1 MGGESVNLDL
11 SQKKPD
17 SPFSKNGESYLVR
30 LDKQRNE
37 VLQERF
43 SFKNKP
49 SGMGTSVERTTSE
62 APKAPKVTPKKVTV
76 SEAPSTETLSCAACE
91 SGKYKFARKGKG
103 YTEYKDP
110 NGNSHYV
117 PDAEERSPQEVKA
130 WLEAFKKALT
140 PFWKKANKELAK
152 VTDEEALREYNAN
165 RAKYDAEDPK
175 DPSKV
180 PPIERARRDI
190 AARRALRNNNLFG

>member
-17 SPFSKNGESYLVR
+17 SPFLSKNGESYLVR

-37 VLQERF
+37 ALQERF

-62 APKAPKVTPKKVTV
+62 APKAQKVTPKKVTV
-76 SEAPSTETLSCAACE
+76 SKASSTKTLSCPTCK
-91 SGKYKFARKGKG
+91 SGKPVRKTNKG
-103 YTEYKDP
+103 TEYLGS
-110 NGNSHYV
+110 NGNFHYA
-117 PDAEERSPQEVKA
+117 PDAPERSPEEEKA
-130 WLEAFKKALT
+130 WLKAFEKALT
-140 PFWKKANKELAK
+140 PFWEKANKELAK

-175 DPSKV
+175 DPTSKV

-190 AARRALRNNNLFG
+190 AARRALNGHKFG